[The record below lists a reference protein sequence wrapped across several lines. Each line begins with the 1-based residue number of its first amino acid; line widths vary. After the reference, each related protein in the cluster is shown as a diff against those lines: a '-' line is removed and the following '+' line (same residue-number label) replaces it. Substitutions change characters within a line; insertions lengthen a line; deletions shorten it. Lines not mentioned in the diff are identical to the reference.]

1 MSRSFGPKDPTA
13 GPKSPLAMVSLQG
26 RGVAESGSA
35 DVGELDAPASGTFD
49 ITLSGALAS
58 RLGGCMLTREAS
70 TLSGPIDP
78 SLRVRVFAAEP
89 CASVMALASRG
100 AVPEF
105 S

>member
-58 RLGGCMLTREAS
+58 RLGGCMLTSEAS

-78 SLRVRVFAAEP
+78 IYTSEGVRRGTLRVGDGACIEG
-89 CASVMALASRG
+89 RG
-100 AVPEF
+100 T
-105 S
+105 